1 MHGLNAATFLAIAV
15 SLAACAGTPKLSDS
29 ERYALYR
36 EHAGEPVKSFRYFQN
51 INGWTPLDRT
61 SLVVWTRPGQAYLLE
76 TAGPCQ
82 DLEFATA
89 ITLTNMAG
97 EVSARF
103 DKVIV
108 HGGGQAVR
116 IPCRIE
122 EIRPIDVKSL
132 RRTEREMRQASL
144 AERDGSDAA
153 PVGMANPASVNCA
166 KLGGASIART
176 AADGSQSADCKLPDG
191 QQCEEWTLYRE
202 GKCPAPGATK

>member
-1 MHGLNAATFLAIAV
+1 MTLRRTWV
-15 SLAACAGTPKLSDS
+15 LAASIVAGLTACATPRISDS

-36 EHAGEPVKSFRYFQN
+36 EHAGEPVKSFRYFGN

-61 SLVVWTRPGQAYLLE
+61 ALVVWTRPGQAYLLE
-76 TAGPCQ
+76 TSGPCQ
-82 DLEFATA
+82 DLEFAQN
-89 ITLTNMAG
+89 ISLTNMAG

-108 HGGGQAVR
+108 HGSGQAVR

-144 AERDGSDAA
+144 AERDEGAGT
-153 PVGMANPASVNCA
+153 VGMANPASVNCA
-166 KLGGASIART
+166 KLGGTSIART
-176 AADGSQSADCKLPDG
+176 AADGGQSADCKLPDG

-202 GKCPAPGATK
+202 GKCPTPGATE